1 MPMRGFLFLN
11 VAFDADKVSLSGDVW
26 KFFFRFLLFLFFS
39 NQNFKYI
46 ISELRDGKLFWEL
59 HCLVTF
65 SYKGACRVRDRTF
78 LGNGSLNGK
87 GLGPADVRLQWVGG

>member
-11 VAFDADKVSLSGDVW
+11 VAFDADKVSLSGDVC
-26 KFFFRFLLFLFFS
+26 KFFCWFLLFVFFS

-87 GLGPADVRLQWVGG
+87 GLGSADVRL

>member
-11 VAFDADKVSLSGDVW
+11 VAFDADKVSLSGDVC
-26 KFFFRFLLFLFFS
+26 KFYFWFLFVFFVIK
-39 NQNFKYI
+39 FKYI
-46 ISELRDGKLFWEL
+46 ILELRDGKLFWEL

-87 GLGPADVRLQWVGG
+87 GLGSADVRL